1 MTTNH
6 TDTPA
11 PSGPETKMVDVAG
24 RNPNLGM
31 ILMGYHIGGCTLCG
45 YEPDDTVARVAEDN
59 GVPVTELLRAV
70 REGDIH
76 AG

>member
-1 MTTNH
+1 MTDSQTK
-6 TDTPA
+6 TPIGPDTQM
-11 PSGPETKMVDVAG
+11 EEVAS

-31 ILMGYHIGGCTLCG
+31 VLMGYHIGGCTLCG

-70 REGDIH
+70 REGDVH